1 MGRTNFSSA
10 AGSYL
15 KPWILPLVI
24 AAITYA
30 VFTPVLGGEFL
41 NWDDRDN
48 FLLNEHY
55 RGLGWAQ
62 IQWMVSTTHA
72 GLYMPLTWLT
82 FGLNFAVS
90 GMNPFAYH
98 LTSLL
103 LHALNAAVFYV
114 VAKRLLTA
122 ALRGSPGAD
131 ELPTARA
138 IVPAASVAALLFALH
153 PQRVEPVAWITDRGT
168 LLSGLFYLL
177 AVLAYLRAVEDGA
190 GVKWRWWG
198 SASVA
203 AFSAAVLSKGIAMTL
218 PISLLVLDAY
228 PLGRARGRW
237 RGAVVEKVPYF
248 VVAAL
253 GATAAIFARSHWAPL
268 TGLVDYGV
276 GARAALAAY
285 SFWFYPLSFV
295 WPLGLSPLYE
305 LPASVDL
312 IQWRF
317 LGPLLGVGVVTASA
331 VLLRH
336 RFPAGLATWV
346 HSVAAVAP
354 VSGVLHSGI
363 QLAADRYAYL
373 AGFGFAL
380 LAGACLLWIVRQRSR
395 GRVRTWVVV
404 ATGIVATFAIVALGA
419 NTWLQGQV
427 WQNSEALWRW
437 AIEQDGNCALCHG
450 ALGYAIL
457 YSAQVNDVA
466 LLEADDHL
474 RRASALRP
482 TMPMSYFGLG
492 MLRLRQGRY
501 REAET
506 SLQTFVKLE
515 PARREG
521 YDRLALVYLAQN
533 RPDEA
538 LALLG
543 RSGDIPRPVTAWQDS
558 RGAFAAAV
566 ALLGNDVET
575 LQYLGQALIG
585 QGRAEDAI
593 VPLRRAAMIV
603 PRVPGPRFWLA
614 RAYEAAGDAER
625 ARQERAVLQE
635 LTSAPRKGPR

>member
-1 MGRTNFSSA
+1 
-10 AGSYL
+10 
-15 KPWILPLVI
+15 
-24 AAITYA
+24 
-30 VFTPVLGGEFL
+30 
-41 NWDDRDN
+41 
-48 FLLNEHY
+48 
-55 RGLGWAQ
+55 
-62 IQWMVSTTHA
+62 
-72 GLYMPLTWLT
+72 
-82 FGLNFAVS
+82 
-90 GMNPFAYH
+90 
-98 LTSLL
+98 
-103 LHALNAAVFYV
+103 
-114 VAKRLLTA
+114 
-122 ALRGSPGAD
+122 
-131 ELPTARA
+131 
-138 IVPAASVAALLFALH
+138 
-153 PQRVEPVAWITDRGT
+153 
-168 LLSGLFYLL
+168 
-177 AVLAYLRAVEDGA
+177 
-190 GVKWRWWG
+190 
-198 SASVA
+198 
-203 AFSAAVLSKGIAMTL
+203 
-218 PISLLVLDAY
+218 
-228 PLGRARGRW
+228 
-237 RGAVVEKVPYF
+237 
-248 VVAAL
+248 
-253 GATAAIFARSHWAPL
+253 
-268 TGLVDYGV
+268 V
-276 GARAALAAY
+276 GASAHG
-285 SFWFYPLSFV
+285 SW
-295 WPLGLSPLYE
+295 
-305 LPASVDL
+305 
-312 IQWRF
+312 WR
-317 LGPLLGVGVVTASA
+317 
-331 VLLRH
+331 R
-336 RFPAGLATWV
+336 
-346 HSVAAVAP
+346 
-354 VSGVLHSGI
+354 
-363 QLAADRYAYL
+363 
-373 AGFGFAL
+373 
-380 LAGACLLWIVRQRSR
+380 
-395 GRVRTWVVV
+395 
-404 ATGIVATFAIVALGA
+404 GIVATFAIVALGA